1 MSMEN
6 TNEEVLEETEQEELV
21 EAPEQEENE
30 QSEEIL
36 AEKSKTKVKE
46 GELPP
51 ALQKAID
58 KKKGKDDDDD
68 DDDEDDDDEEED
80 ESVKKEEFKIP
91 LTKAGMIKALFDRV
105 SSMKKEEVSTKWKDL
120 MGVAEASLSVDDLGG
135 PTPSGPDD
143 ADPKTGDP
151 QPGKKK
157 KKIKVDIPKI
167 DVKEDIEALVQ
178 GEELSEEFKT
188 KAATIFE
195 AAVHQKV
202 MEIATKKTEDLE
214 KEYQTNL
221 QEEIISFRDE
231 LTDKVDG
238 YLNYVVEEWMKEN
251 ELALEGSLKGEITE
265 EFIGGLKDLFTEH
278 YIEVPDEKVDIV
290 ESLYDKVEELEEKLN
305 SQIEDNVKTK
315 DELNEYR
322 KDKILEEVC
331 EDLADT
337 QSEKMKTLVD
347 GVSYEDDADNFE
359 NKVKTIKE
367 NYFPNQTKQDEN
379 VEQESDGSEVEET
392 PEMNTIMEAYSKAI
406 ARK

>member
-21 EAPEQEENE
+21 EAPEQEEENE
-30 QSEEIL
+30 QSEKII
-36 AEKSKTKVKE
+36 AEKAKVKE
-46 GELPP
+46 
-51 ALQKAID
+51 
-58 KKKGKDDDDD
+58 
-68 DDDEDDDDEEED
+68 DDDEDDDDDEEE
-80 ESVKKEEFKIP
+80 EEEEQVKKEEVKIP
-91 LTKAGMIKALFDRV
+91 STKAGMIKALFDKV
-105 SSMKKEEVSTKWKDL
+105 NNMKKEEVSTKWKDL
-120 MGVAEASLSVDDLGG
+120 MGVAEASVDDLGG

-157 KKIKVDIPKI
+157 KKIKVDIPEI

-178 GEELSEEFKT
+178 GEELSEEFKS
-188 KAATIFE
+188 KASTIFE

-202 MEIATKKTEDLE
+202 MEVITTKVEELE
-214 KEYQTNL
+214 EEYQKNL
-221 QEEIISFRDE
+221 QEEIVSFRDE

-337 QSEKMKTLVD
+337 QSEKMKSLVE
-347 GVSYEDDADNFE
+347 GVSYDEDADNFE

-367 NYFPNQTKQDEN
+367 SYFPNQTKQDAN
-379 VEQESDGSEVEET
+379 VEQESDVPETEET
-392 PEMNTIMEAYSKAI
+392 PEMSNIMEAYSKAI
-406 ARK
+406 ARN